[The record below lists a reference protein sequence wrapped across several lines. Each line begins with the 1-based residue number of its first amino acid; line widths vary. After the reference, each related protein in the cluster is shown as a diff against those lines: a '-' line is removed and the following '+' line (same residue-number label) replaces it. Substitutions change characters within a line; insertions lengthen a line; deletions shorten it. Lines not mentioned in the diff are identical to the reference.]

1 MGAYDNC
8 IILIPALQ
16 PDERLTQMI
25 HGLHERGFHKI
36 AVMDDGSSDDRQKY
50 FQEVEI
56 MGVKVIH
63 HSKKMGKGV
72 ALRLADEKIGE
83 SDFYIT
89 ADCDG
94 QYSPEHIEKV
104 AKEL

>member
-1 MGAYDNC
+1 MGVYDNC

-16 PDERLTQMI
+16 PDERLIQMI

-36 AVMDDGSSDDRQKY
+36 AVTDDGSSDDRQKY

-72 ALRLADEKIGE
+72 ALRLADEKIGG

-94 QYSPEHIEKV
+94 QYSSEDIEKSQ
-104 AKEL
+104 KNC

>member
-56 MGVKVIH
+56 MGVKVIQ
-63 HSKKMGKGV
+63 SFKKNGKRGSFKWNITDG
-72 ALRLADEKIGE
+72 LAHPL
-83 SDFYIT
+83 
-89 ADCDG
+89 
-94 QYSPEHIEKV
+94 YSVTNVYLK
-104 AKEL
+104 

>member
-36 AVMDDGSSDDRQKY
+36 AVMYKCQLKNVQ
-50 FQEVEI
+50 F
-56 MGVKVIH
+56 
-63 HSKKMGKGV
+63 
-72 ALRLADEKIGE
+72 
-83 SDFYIT
+83 
-89 ADCDG
+89 
-94 QYSPEHIEKV
+94 
-104 AKEL
+104 

>member
-1 MGAYDNC
+1 
-8 IILIPALQ
+8 
-16 PDERLTQMI
+16 MI

-63 HSKKMGKGV
+63 HSKKWEKG
-72 ALRLADEKIGE
+72 
-83 SDFYIT
+83 
-89 ADCDG
+89 
-94 QYSPEHIEKV
+94 
-104 AKEL
+104 

>member
-36 AVMDDGSSDDRQKY
+36 AVMDDGSSDDRRSDLQ
-50 FQEVEI
+50 
-56 MGVKVIH
+56 G
-63 HSKKMGKGV
+63 SCGGKQFCN
-72 ALRLADEKIGE
+72 ANTLR
-83 SDFYIT
+83 
-89 ADCDG
+89 CDT
-94 QYSPEHIEKV
+94 SV
-104 AKEL
+104 DT

>member
-72 ALRLADEKIGE
+72 ALRLADEKNWR
-83 SDFYIT
+83 
-89 ADCDG
+89 
-94 QYSPEHIEKV
+94 V
-104 AKEL
+104 

>member
-36 AVMDDGSSDDRQKY
+36 AVM
-50 FQEVEI
+50 VN
-56 MGVKVIH
+56 
-63 HSKKMGKGV
+63 
-72 ALRLADEKIGE
+72 
-83 SDFYIT
+83 IT
-89 ADCDG
+89 DG
-94 QYSPEHIEKV
+94 QAHPIR
-104 AKEL
+104 